1 MLTRQDCRF
10 FVWHERTNSGSSSI
24 TYRRSSVFIIF
35 CCLAL
40 FPLLGIPV
48 SWAASGEP
56 QNPGEILAIGEAAVV
71 KGNSALAKKAA
82 VHQALMKGVEDYVVH
97 LLGSQGTVSHFD
109 RVTETIIPAAR
120 DEIDNFHLLAEREVD
135 GRYKVLLRLRVNEEI
150 IRERLRS
157 GGLLKTEIPSLNVL
171 FLVSENRDGEVT
183 YWWKDAEG
191 FRSLS
196 PVELVLHKVF
206 QDRGFSP
213 INRTLS
219 PPGADQVQG
228 LTSPDL
234 QDEDIV
240 KWGRLFSADVV
251 IHGQCR
257 ISGGKEV
264 SLALQAV
271 NLSQGDQGCRE
282 FISEQMK
289 EASGDT
295 ASFVNALEGMVNRL
309 AATLCPCITGGVAR
323 DRGGPS
329 PLTVTLAGMT
339 MPKQFWRFSGFLSHD
354 VVGVTSVIPSR
365 IKGNTMSATVEFRG
379 DRHMFINRVLSHS
392 KRPFPLRINQTQDG
406 MIVFDLE

>member
-1 MLTRQDCRF
+1 ML
-10 FVWHERTNSGSSSI
+10 HERTNS
-24 TYRRSSVFIIF
+24 RRSSVTHRGSVVFFLF

-40 FPLLGIPV
+40 FLLLEIPF

-56 QNPGEILAIGEAAVV
+56 QSPGELLAIGEAAVV
-71 KGNSALAKKAA
+71 KGNSALAKKTA
-82 VHQALMKGVEDYVVH
+82 VDQALMKGVEDYIVH

-120 DEIDNFHLLAEREVD
+120 DEIENFHILAERQVD
-135 GRYKVLLRLRVNEEI
+135 GRYKVLLRLRVNAEI

-157 GGLLKTEIPSLNVL
+157 AGFLQTETPSVKVL
-171 FLVSENRDGEVT
+171 FLVSENRDGEVS

-191 FRSLS
+191 SRSLS
-196 PVELVLHKVF
+196 PVELALHKVF

-219 PPGADQVQG
+219 PPGADQVHG

-234 QDEDIV
+234 QHEDIL

-257 ISGGKEV
+257 ISGGKEI

-271 NLSQGDQGCRE
+271 NLSQSDQVCRE
-282 FISEQMK
+282 FIEEQIK

-295 ASFVNALEGMVNRL
+295 ASFVNALEIMVNRL
-309 AATLCPCITGGVAR
+309 AATLCPCITGGVAS
-323 DRGGPS
+323 DQGSPS
-329 PLTVTLAGMT
+329 PLTVTLAGMS
-339 MPKQFWRFSGFLSHD
+339 MPKQYWRFSDFLSTD
-354 VVGVTSVIPSR
+354 VDGVTSVIPSR
-365 IKGNTMSATVEFRG
+365 IKGHTMSATVEFKG